1 MDKTKKKS
9 VDKIDQLIIL
19 YLKLFLKGKNK
30 KKFYFEIN
38 KINNTLS
45 NFIKEISEDDY
56 SKIIYLTH
64 VNMHLWKL
72 RENINNSDNL
82 ILAHQ
87 INGVRNHIKN
97 ILFNK
102 KGKNDKIKSNTNTDK
117 LKNFYN
123 YE

>member
-1 MDKTKKKS
+1 
-9 VDKIDQLIIL
+9 
-19 YLKLFLKGKNK
+19 
-30 KKFYFEIN
+30 
-38 KINNTLS
+38 
-45 NFIKEISEDDY
+45 
-56 SKIIYLTH
+56 
-64 VNMHLWKL
+64 MHLWKL